1 MSGKNEKKISFNKK
15 LVIVVLAVLAVLVAI
30 ICVLATKSD
39 VFNLSGK
46 EDTEEN
52 AGVTNGDKGYISS
65 AQIIQT
71 KTGTGPWDADDEPGN
86 DSSEDNNIVR
96 SFDQVTWTV
105 DLTMALKSGVADS
118 GLTGGIINVEVTLPE
133 ACADVMKWDLDSMQW
148 IENGKVSSD
157 GRTLTAQ
164 YSMSETDTTI
174 PGKQTLVFVLG
185 VEGAV
190 NKTEIIPTFT
200 FDLEG
205 NEENEKVTITGE
217 KIIVSAKGKYN
228 IELHRNTNLAT
239 KTTMNYGEGN
249 TEGRMYGYTFA
260 IQLYNDNESKGL
272 KGVEY
277 PKGEL
282 SFDIDLKLE
291 RSIFGSD
298 ELEDITAECTPVLWQ
313 YGINTWNAKTG
324 NIAGREFYREGAY
337 YNYDNALPLGEFV
350 QQDYSTYNSGN
361 INISQ
366 DDSKLKVTINEY
378 GFNGIFPH
386 YPSLYRGAIERGKI
400 YTDNI
405 GTFSVGY
412 MQIFVPNNEAS
423 TVEDRNYYLTVSDN
437 NMNVTT
443 SSDEKITTQ
452 MKTQMI
458 I

>member
-157 GRTLTAQ
+157 GRTLTGQ

-185 VEGAV
+185 VEGAG

-228 IELHRNTNLAT
+228 IQLHRNDKLSS
-239 KTTMNYGEGN
+239 KTSVDHGKGK
-249 TEGRMYGYTFA
+249 TEGRMYGYSFA
-260 IQLYNDNESKGL
+260 VQLFNDNESKGL

-277 PKGEL
+277 PKGQI

-291 RSIFGSD
+291 RSTFESE
-298 ELEDITAECTPVLWQ
+298 ELEDITNECTPILWQ
-313 YGINTWNAKTG
+313 YNTNNWNNVSGK
-324 NIAGREFYREGAY
+324 IANREFYRESKY
-337 YNYDNALPLGEFV
+337 FNYDYGLPLGIFKE
-350 QQDYSTYNSGN
+350 QEYSTYNSGN

-366 DDSKLKVTINEY
+366 DDSKLKVTINGY

-386 YPSLYRGAIERGKI
+386 YDSAWNGAVTEKNRHKI

-412 MQIFVPNNEAS
+412 MQIFVPDNDAS
-423 TVEDRNYYLTVSDN
+423 TIRDRNY
-437 NMNVTT
+437 
-443 SSDEKITTQ
+443 
-452 MKTQMI
+452 
-458 I
+458 

>member
-1 MSGKNEKKISFNKK
+1 MSGKSEKKISFNKK
-15 LVIVVLAVLAVLVAI
+15 LVIAIFAVLAVLVVI
-30 ICVLATKSD
+30 ICVVATKSN

-46 EDTEEN
+46 EDTEKN

-133 ACADVMKWDLDSMQW
+133 TCADVMKWDLDSMQW

-157 GRTLTAQ
+157 GRTLTGQ

-174 PGKQTLVFVLG
+174 PGKQTLVFVLD
-185 VEGAV
+185 VEGAG

-205 NEENEKVTITGE
+205 NEENDKVTITGE

-228 IELHRNTNLAT
+228 IQLHRNEELAT
-239 KTTMNYGEGN
+239 KTTVDYGEGN

-272 KGVEY
+272 KGMEY

-298 ELEDITAECTPVLWQ
+298 KLEDITAECTPILWQ
-313 YGINTWNAKTG
+313 YNVNDWDNLNG
-324 NIAGREFYREGAY
+324 NIEGRKF
-337 YNYDNALPLGEFV
+337 F
-350 QQDYSTYNSGN
+350 
-361 INISQ
+361 
-366 DDSKLKVTINEY
+366 
-378 GFNGIFPH
+378 
-386 YPSLYRGAIERGKI
+386 
-400 YTDNI
+400 
-405 GTFSVGY
+405 
-412 MQIFVPNNEAS
+412 
-423 TVEDRNYYLTVSDN
+423 
-437 NMNVTT
+437 
-443 SSDEKITTQ
+443 
-452 MKTQMI
+452 
-458 I
+458 

>member
-1 MSGKNEKKISFNKK
+1 MNGKSEKKISFNPK
-15 LVIVVLAVLAVLVAI
+15 LVIAVFAVLTVLVAI

-46 EDTEEN
+46 EETEKN
-52 AGVTNGDKGYISS
+52 AGVVNGDKGYISS

-105 DLTMALKSGVADS
+105 DLTMALKEGVTESGI
-118 GLTGGIINVEVTLPE
+118 TGGIINVEVTLPE

-157 GRTLTAQ
+157 GKTLTGQ

-185 VEGAV
+185 IEGAG

-205 NEENEKVTITGE
+205 NEENDKVTITGE

-228 IELHRNTNLAT
+228 IQLHRNEELAT
-239 KTTMNYGEGN
+239 KTTVDYGEGN

-272 KGVEY
+272 KGMEY
-277 PKGEL
+277 PKGDL

-298 ELEDITAECTPVLWQ
+298 ELEDITAECTPILWQ
-313 YGINTWNAKTG
+313 YNVNDWDNVNG
-324 NIAGREFYREGAY
+324 NIEGRKFFEESTYFK
-337 YNYDNALPLGEFV
+337 YDNDLPLGEFV
-350 QQDYSTYNSGN
+350 NQDYSTYNSGN

-366 DDSKLKVTINEY
+366 DDSKLKVTINGYES
-378 GFNGIFPH
+378 NGIFPH
-386 YPSLYRGAIERGKI
+386 YPSLYSSAINRSKI

-412 MQIFVPNNEAS
+412 MQISVPNNKAS
-423 TVEDRNYYLTVSDN
+423 TIEDRNYYLTV
-437 NMNVTT
+437 
-443 SSDEKITTQ
+443 
-452 MKTQMI
+452 
-458 I
+458 